1 MFQYRKE
8 VKTGMLDILYE
19 KTITNKKK
27 IQSYF
32 NNIKENLDMEKVNNI
47 FQEYEFTKKEQEK
60 VLAAVDG
67 SYNKKKYMACFVY
80 AICSQTIISKP
91 NEKKIEK
98 ESSAGDINTKTPSEI
113 KSMEKILSTYMNI
126 LELKSTIDTL
136 QKHDVDY
143 MLMDGSI
150 RGTLSNFPTTE
161 VKEEIQNRLLYVTTS
176 IEEELE
182 KTGFPLEIYTITHKD
197 EILSDLKKSMKED
210 KLELDNTDDEILRYL
225 ESLEQ
230 ITCIK
235 VLLEKYSEKIICIS
249 KTSQSK
255 SLFNENIPDSAVLEY
270 TINKSGYTR
279 LHEPKEAILI
289 RRLGSK
295 KLIFDYPI
303 MDSALKKQKYVIFF
317 TKLSDR
323 GNVLK
328 IELPRDNITEEQI
341 RGILNDLYSA
351 SIDGYP
357 YILKKAHEEVV
368 IRNKNMKN
376 MITSL
381 EINEK
386 TGRDML

>member
-1 MFQYRKE
+1 
-8 VKTGMLDILYE
+8 MLDVMYE
-19 KTITNKKK
+19 KTITNKKE
-27 IQSYF
+27 IQRYF
-32 NNIKENLDMEKVNNI
+32 NNIKENLDIEKVKNM
-47 FQEYEFTKKEQEK
+47 FQECEFTKNEQDK

-67 SYNKKKYMACFVY
+67 SYNKKKYMACFIY
-80 AICSQTIISKP
+80 AICSQTIISNPK
-91 NEKKIEK
+91 EKKIEK
-98 ESSAGDINTKTPSEI
+98 ESPTGDINTKTPSEI
-113 KSMEKILSTYMNI
+113 KSIENVLSTYMNI

-136 QKHDVDY
+136 QKHDIDY

-161 VKEEIQNRLLYVTTS
+161 VKEEIQNKLLYVTTS
-176 IEEELE
+176 IEKEL
-182 KTGFPLEIYTITHKD
+182 KKNGFPLEIYTIKHKD
-197 EILSDLKKSMKED
+197 EILYDLKKSMKED
-210 KLELDNTDDEILRYL
+210 NLELRNTEDEILRYL

-270 TINKSGYTR
+270 AINKSGYTK
-279 LHEPKEAILI
+279 LHEPKETILI
-289 RRLGSK
+289 RHLGPK
-295 KLIFDYPI
+295 KLTFDYPI

-317 TKLSDR
+317 TKLSDK

-328 IELPRDNITEEQI
+328 VELPRDNITEEQI
-341 RGILNDLYSA
+341 KEILNDLSSA

-376 MITSL
+376 IINNL